1 MDYDK
6 IFGSLNS
13 WNALLP
19 DDKLE
24 SGKYK
29 YRIVVSDIEYDKL
42 TKVESEVLCNFC
54 EKATDYI
61 KIKIIDVQNR
71 LIDSILSR
79 ETKSRVWECPKCHK
93 DNKLKETRIYE
104 DRIQEPYFLGVV
116 PQYPRRKD
124 GLQDR
129 HAYERKVN
137 QWAWNFIAELEEKST
152 AVRKDYSE
160 NKLDASAMDLSEFE
174 GGEEE

>member
-19 DDKLE
+19 DDLLE
-24 SGKYK
+24 DKKTYK
-29 YRIVVSDIEYDKL
+29 YRILVSDLEYEKL
-42 TKVESEVLCNFC
+42 TKVSNEVLCNFC
-54 EKATDYI
+54 EKYTDYNSVQ
-61 KIKIIDVQNR
+61 IIEIFNPLMESVLTGER
-71 LIDSILSR
+71 
-79 ETKSRVWECPKCHK
+79 KSKVWECPKCHK
-93 DNKLKETRIYE
+93 DNKLKNTTIVE
-104 DRIQEPYFLGVV
+104 DAIQEPYFLGVV
-116 PQYPRRKD
+116 PRYPRRKD

-129 HAYERKVN
+129 HEYERKVK

-160 NKLDASAMDLSEFE
+160 NKLDVLPYDDFD